1 MDFYKVLGQELK
13 ITREQSERSL
23 SWVAKKAGISVS
35 GYSCIE
41 RGTARPPME
50 KVQSIC
56 EVLGADF
63 KTVLKAVIEK
73 M

>member
-1 MDFYKVLGQELK
+1 MDFYEVLGQELK
-13 ITREQSERSL
+13 KIRMESERSL

-41 RGTARPPME
+41 KGTARPPME
-50 KVQSIC
+50 KVQTIC
-56 EVLGADF
+56 GVLDTDF
-63 KTVLKAVIEK
+63 KALMQSVVDK